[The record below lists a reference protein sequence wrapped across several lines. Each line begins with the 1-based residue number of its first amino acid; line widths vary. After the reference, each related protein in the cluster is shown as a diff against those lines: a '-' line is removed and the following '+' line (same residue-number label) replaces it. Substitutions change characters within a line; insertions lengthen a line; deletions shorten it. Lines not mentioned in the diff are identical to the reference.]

1 MAQSGVWRE
10 WWISQNQTIYL
21 REVRE
26 GQVKSKEI
34 PYEKK
39 KQKCPTNVMATTIV
53 VTQGGDARRL

>member
-1 MAQSGVWRE
+1 M
-10 WWISQNQTIYL
+10 IYL

-53 VTQGGDARRL
+53 VTQGGDAGRL